1 MLSWSAKTGKRE
13 EKAGVVAWRS
23 LRPKLTHHST
33 RSLGP
38 GGVHLDEDAWRSHA
52 QTTGMGVYGGMDRA
66 GAISFRIRR
75 VAAKCAGKSMG
86 VQAEHHDGVSGHD

>member
-1 MLSWSAKTGKRE
+1 HAMRGICCAMARLINSLPQRMLSWSAKPGKRE

-38 GGVHLDEDAWRSHA
+38 GGVHLDEDAWRRHA
-52 QTTGMGVYGGMDRA
+52 QTTGMGVYG
-66 GAISFRIRR
+66 
-75 VAAKCAGKSMG
+75 
-86 VQAEHHDGVSGHD
+86 